1 MRVFIPLAATTAFAF
16 NYGQPNQPFG
26 LEEPRALKAAPGRFN
41 SPDAFA
47 ALNVYSP
54 YYAADETRGL
64 TTAGRQGA
72 RPYATKADQPNR
84 LLTRYYR
91 GNYGHSARRFSRAAG
106 RFAAGGLQ
114 GAVESDVG
122 GKAGKRFA
130 GRYETSGRRIGG
142 KVGGV
147 VGEPWA
153 ELQVAWQAERW
164 GLWQV
169 QRVRHLVRQQAA
181 PSAPLQEP
189 REDAGLE
196 RGLAVRSAAKSTSSR
211 PARALSL
218 ECEYF
223 DKTINT
229 DVMDHFTIH
238 LT

>member
-16 NYGQPNQPFG
+16 NYGQPNQPFD
-26 LEEPRALKAAPGRFN
+26 LEEPHALKAAPGRFN

-54 YYAADETRGL
+54 YHAADETRGL

-72 RPYATKADQPNR
+72 RPFATKAGQPNR

-91 GNYGHSARRFSRAAG
+91 GNYGHSARRFGRAAG

-147 VGEPWA
+147 VGGA
-153 ELQVAWQAERW
+153 LGGAAGGVAGGAL
-164 GLWQV
+164 GSL
-169 QRVRHLVRQQAA
+169 
-181 PSAPLQEP
+181 
-189 REDAGLE
+189 AGPA
-196 RGLAVRSAAKSTSSR
+196 GTAFGSAAGGTIGAAAGTSGGRRAGTWLGGKIGRQIDKFKARKSAKPR
-211 PARALSL
+211 
-218 ECEYF
+218 
-223 DKTINT
+223 
-229 DVMDHFTIH
+229 V
-238 LT
+238 